1 MNIAVLVSGRG
12 TNLQA
17 IIDAV
22 ESGYIKANI
31 SVVISSRKDALALK
45 RARDHGIEVLFID
58 PQDFWKDKEHK
69 EERRVE
75 YDKKI
80 IRELEK
86 RNVDLVLLAGYMLML
101 SPYFVNKYKNRI
113 MNIHPSLLPAF
124 PGINAQKQAL
134 EYGVKYTGATVHFVD
149 TELDHGPII
158 LQDVVPVYDDDTV
171 ETLSNRILEKEH
183 KIYVEA
189 VKLFVEGKLRI
200 EGRRVKILK
209 NSSEK

>member
-1 MNIAVLVSGRG
+1 MNIGVLVSGRG
-12 TNLQA
+12 SNLQA

-22 ESGYIKANI
+22 ESGYIKAKI
-31 SVVISSRKDALALK
+31 SVVISSRRDALALQ
-45 RARDHGIEVLFID
+45 RAKEHGIEAIFID
-58 PQDFWKDKEHK
+58 PQDFWKDKEHR
-69 EERRVE
+69 EEKRVE

-80 IRELEK
+80 IAELEK

-113 MNIHPSLLPAF
+113 MNIHPALLPSF
-124 PGINAQKQAL
+124 PGVNAQKQAL

-149 TELDHGPII
+149 AEMDHGPII
-158 LQDVVPVYDDDTV
+158 LQDVVPVFDDDTV

-189 VKLFVEGKLRI
+189 VKLFTEGKLKV

-209 NSSEK
+209 

>member
-1 MNIAVLVSGRG
+1 MNIGVLVSGRG
-12 TNLQA
+12 SNLQA

-22 ESGYIKANI
+22 ESGYIKAKI
-31 SVVISSRKDALALK
+31 SVVISSRKDAPALQ
-45 RARDHGIEVLFID
+45 RAKEHGIEAIFID
-58 PQDFWKDKEHK
+58 PQDFWKDKEHR
-69 EERRVE
+69 EEKRVE

-80 IRELEK
+80 IAELEK

-113 MNIHPSLLPAF
+113 MNIHPALLPSF
-124 PGINAQKQAL
+124 PGVNAQKQAL

-149 TELDHGPII
+149 AEMDHGPII
-158 LQDVVPVYDDDTV
+158 LQDVVPVLDDDTV

-189 VKLFVEGKLRI
+189 VKLFTEGKLKV

-209 NSSEK
+209 

>member
-1 MNIAVLVSGRG
+1 MNIGVLVSGRG
-12 TNLQA
+12 SNLQA

-22 ESGYIKANI
+22 ESGYIKAKI
-31 SVVISSRKDALALK
+31 SVVISSRKDAPALQ
-45 RARDHGIEVLFID
+45 RAKEHGIEAIFID
-58 PQDFWKDKEHK
+58 PQDFWKDKEHR
-69 EERRVE
+69 EEKRVE

-80 IRELEK
+80 IAELEK
-86 RNVDLVLLAGYMLML
+86 RNVELVLLAGYMLML

-113 MNIHPSLLPAF
+113 MNIHPALLPSF
-124 PGINAQKQAL
+124 PGVNAQKQAL

-149 TELDHGPII
+149 AEMDHGPII

-189 VKLFVEGKLRI
+189 VKLFTEGKLKV

-209 NSSEK
+209 

>member
-1 MNIAVLVSGRG
+1 MNIGVLASGRG

-22 ESGYIKANI
+22 ESGYIKAKI
-31 SVVISSRKDALALK
+31 CVVISNQKDAMALQ
-45 RARDHGIEVLFID
+45 RARKHGIDAIFID

-69 EERRVE
+69 EEKRVE

-80 IRELEK
+80 IAELEK
-86 RNVDLVLLAGYMLML
+86 RKVDLVLLAGYMLML

-113 MNIHPSLLPAF
+113 MNIHPSLLPSF
-124 PGINAQKQAL
+124 PGVNAQKQAL

-149 TELDHGPII
+149 TEMDHGPII
-158 LQDVVPVYDDDTV
+158 LQDVVPVYDDDTE
-171 ETLSNRILEKEH
+171 ETLSQRILEREH

-189 VKLFVEGKLRI
+189 VKLFVEGKLRVD
-200 EGRRVKILK
+200 GRRVKILK
-209 NSSEK
+209 

>member
-17 IIDAV
+17 IIDGV

-31 SVVISSRKDALALK
+31 SVIISSRKDALALQ
-45 RARDHGIEVLFID
+45 RARDHGIEAIFID
-58 PQDFWKDKEHK
+58 TQDFWKDKEHK
-69 EERRVE
+69 EEKRVE

-80 IRELEK
+80 IAELEK
-86 RNVDLVLLAGYMLML
+86 RSVDLVILAGYMLML
-101 SPYFVNKYKNRI
+101 SPYFVKKYKNRI
-113 MNIHPSLLPAF
+113 MNIHPALLPSF
-124 PGINAQKQAL
+124 RGVDAQKQAL

-149 TELDHGPII
+149 AEMDHGPII
-158 LQDVVPVYDDDTV
+158 LQDVVPVYDDDTE
-171 ETLSNRILEKEH
+171 ETLSSRILEKEH

-189 VKLFVEGKLRI
+189 VKLFVEGKLKV

-209 NSSEK
+209 

>member
-1 MNIAVLVSGRG
+1 MNIGVLVSGRG
-12 TNLQA
+12 SNLQA

-22 ESGYIKANI
+22 ESGYIKAKI
-31 SVVISSRKDALALK
+31 SVVISSRKDAPALQ
-45 RARDHGIEVLFID
+45 RAKEHGIEAIFID
-58 PQDFWKDKEHK
+58 PQDFWKDREHR
-69 EERRVE
+69 EEKRIE

-80 IRELEK
+80 IAELEK

-113 MNIHPSLLPAF
+113 MNIHPALLPSF
-124 PGINAQKQAL
+124 PGVNAQKQAL

-149 TELDHGPII
+149 AEMDHGPII
-158 LQDVVPVYDDDTV
+158 LQDVVPVFDDDTV

-189 VKLFVEGKLRI
+189 VKLFTEGKLKV

-209 NSSEK
+209 E

>member
-1 MNIAVLVSGRG
+1 MNIGVLVSGRG

-22 ESGYIKANI
+22 ESGYIKAKI
-31 SVVISSRKDALALK
+31 SVVVSNRKDAPALQ
-45 RARDHGIEVLFID
+45 RAKNHGIDAVFID
-58 PQDFWKDKEHK
+58 PQEFWKDKEHR
-69 EERRVE
+69 EEKRVE

-80 IRELEK
+80 IAELEK
-86 RNVDLVLLAGYMLML
+86 RKVDLVLLAGYMLML

-124 PGINAQKQAL
+124 PGVNAQKQAL
-134 EYGVKYTGATVHFVD
+134 EHGVKYTGATVHFVD
-149 TELDHGPII
+149 AEMDHGPII
-158 LQDVVPVYDDDTV
+158 LQDIVPVYDDDTE

-189 VKLFVEGKLRI
+189 VKLFTEGKLKV
-200 EGRRVKILK
+200 EGRRVKIIK
-209 NSSEK
+209 

>member
-17 IIDAV
+17 IIDAA
-22 ESGYIKANI
+22 ESGYIKADI
-31 SVVISSRKDALALK
+31 SVVISSRKNATALQ
-45 RARDHGIEVLFID
+45 RARDHGIEAIFID

-69 EERRVE
+69 EEKRVE

-80 IRELEK
+80 IAELEK
-86 RNVDLVLLAGYMLML
+86 RNVDLVLLAGYMMML

-113 MNIHPSLLPAF
+113 MNIHPALLPSF
-124 PGINAQKQAL
+124 KGVNAQKQAL
-134 EYGVKYTGATVHFVD
+134 EYGVKYTGATVHFID
-149 TELDHGPII
+149 AEMDHGPII
-158 LQDVVPVYDDDTV
+158 IQDIVPVYDDDTE

-189 VKLFVEGKLRI
+189 VKLFVEGKLKVER
-200 EGRRVKILK
+200 RRVKILK
-209 NSSEK
+209 

>member
-31 SVVISSRKDALALK
+31 SVVISSQKDALAIQ
-45 RARDHGIEVLFID
+45 RTREHGIEAIFID

-69 EERRVE
+69 EEKRVE

-80 IRELEK
+80 IAELEK
-86 RNVDLVLLAGYMLML
+86 RNVDLVILAGYMLML
-101 SPYFVNKYKNRI
+101 SPYFVEKYKNKI
-113 MNIHPSLLPAF
+113 MNIHPALLPSF
-124 PGINAQKQAL
+124 PGVNAQKQAL
-134 EYGVKYTGATVHFVD
+134 DHGVKYTGATVHFVD
-149 TELDHGPII
+149 SKMDHGPII
-158 LQDVVPVYDDDTV
+158 IQDIVPVYDDDTE

-189 VKLFVEGKLRI
+189 VKLFVEGKLRV

-209 NSSEK
+209 

>member
-1 MNIAVLVSGRG
+1 MNIAVLVSGKG

-22 ESGYIKANI
+22 ESGYIKADI
-31 SVVISSRKDALALK
+31 SVVISSRKNATALQ
-45 RARDHGIEVLFID
+45 RARDHGIEAIFID

-69 EERRVE
+69 EEKRVE

-80 IRELEK
+80 IAELEK
-86 RNVDLVLLAGYMLML
+86 RNVDLVLLAGYMMML

-113 MNIHPSLLPAF
+113 MNIHPALLPSF
-124 PGINAQKQAL
+124 KGVNAQKQAL
-134 EYGVKYTGATVHFVD
+134 EYGVKYTGATVHFID
-149 TELDHGPII
+149 AEMDHGPII
-158 LQDVVPVYDDDTV
+158 IQDIVPVYDDDTE

-189 VKLFVEGKLRI
+189 VKLFVEGKLKVD
-200 EGRRVKILK
+200 GRRVKILK
-209 NSSEK
+209 

>member
-1 MNIAVLVSGRG
+1 MNIGVLVSGRG

-22 ESGYIKANI
+22 ESGYIKAKI
-31 SVVISSRKDALALK
+31 SVVISNRKDAPALQ
-45 RARDHGIEVLFID
+45 RAREHGIDAVFVD
-58 PQDFWKDKEHK
+58 PQEFWKDKEHR
-69 EERRVE
+69 EEKRVE

-80 IRELEK
+80 IAELEK
-86 RNVDLVLLAGYMLML
+86 RKVDLVLLAGYMLML

-113 MNIHPSLLPAF
+113 MNIHPSLLPSF
-124 PGINAQKQAL
+124 PGVNAQKQAL

-149 TELDHGPII
+149 VEMDHGPII
-158 LQDVVPVYDDDTV
+158 LQDAVPVYDNDTE
-171 ETLSNRILEKEH
+171 ETLSERILEKEH

-189 VKLFVEGKLRI
+189 VKLFVEGKLRV

-209 NSSEK
+209 